1 MSEANDTKPCPACG
15 ETIKLAALKCR
26 FCGEDLEAFA
36 EKHAAN
42 HEVALFA
49 GHPAPLYSLGRW
61 FAAVFTIGILALVYW
76 LRSRAL
82 TIEVTTQRIKMER
95 GLFSKTKESLE
106 LFRVDHVATE
116 QSFGMR
122 LLGYG
127 IVRIETSD
135 KNESHVLLYGL
146 PHFEELAEKI
156 RDCSLKE
163 RERRGIRAIAQV

>member
-1 MSEANDTKPCPACG
+1 MSENDTKPCPACG
-15 ETIKLAALKCR
+15 ENIKMAALKCR

-36 EKHAAN
+36 ERHAAN
-42 HEVALFA
+42 HETALFA
-49 GHPAPLYSLGRW
+49 GHPVALYSLGRW

-82 TIEVTTQRIKMER
+82 TIEVTTQRIKLER
-95 GLFSKTKESLE
+95 GLFSKTKDSLE
-106 LFRVDHVATE
+106 LFRVDHVTIE

-127 IVRIETSD
+127 VVRIATSD

-146 PHFEELAEKI
+146 PHFEELAEQI